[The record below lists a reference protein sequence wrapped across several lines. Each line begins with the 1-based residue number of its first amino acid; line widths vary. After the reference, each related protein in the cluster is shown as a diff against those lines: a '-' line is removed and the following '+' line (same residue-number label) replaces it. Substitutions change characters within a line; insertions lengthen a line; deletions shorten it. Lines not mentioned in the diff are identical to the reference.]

1 METPRY
7 PTPHSGVFAL
17 CHETTRHARH
27 VASAEARQAEFNDL
41 DLWIDLARTVER
53 AAIDAAFFADVIGPS
68 RHIAGPSASS
78 SRARRRTSPS
88 RRPRRGLNG
97 GFDATSAELA
107 QPRRQIALEQLEEAP
122 LVGAAARGR
131 RGG

>member
-1 METPRY
+1 MKRP
-7 PTPHSGVFAL
+7 AM
-17 CHETTRHARH
+17 H

-78 SRARRRTSPS
+78 SRPGAAHH
-88 RRPRRGLNG
+88 RRG
-97 GFDATSAELA
+97 D
-107 QPRRQIALEQLEEAP
+107 R
-122 LVGAAARGR
+122 AAD
-131 RGG
+131 